1 MSRGQRGDE
10 EFLFLAEG
18 QPIKRKT
25 YCTGSNACT
34 DAPDY
39 SKQLYSCRFWFDLS
53 LDSKKAAL
61 SKAIF
66 CFHSSPFWF
75 HWSQQPIFLVQSE
88 SSLAELVRMKTADS

>member
-1 MSRGQRGDE
+1 MHCQAG
-10 EFLFLAEG
+10 
-18 QPIKRKT
+18 P
-25 YCTGSNACT
+25 T
-34 DAPDY
+34 DPRSEIA
-39 SKQLYSCRFWFDLS
+39 KHAHGCRFWFDLS